1 MKPEEIKLSDWS
13 RILFGETPPSFYL
26 EVILRTVFV
35 FLLLIISMRL
45 FGRRMAAQVDRIELI
60 ALFSLAAAIGVPLQ
74 APDRGLLPAVI
85 IAIVV
90 VGIGRIVAKLV
101 FTNQK
106 LEAKVSDELSIIIHD
121 GVLQK
126 KKLLQTRLT
135 IERVF
140 AQLRSEGIRHLG
152 EVKRLYIE
160 ANGSFS
166 LVKADEPAFGL
177 TVLPSFDPAFLKTQ
191 KQSTELV
198 CKNCGQHR
206 KENKDK
212 KTCDNCGKEQ
222 WVLAVE

>member
-1 MKPEEIKLSDWS
+1 MKPDEINLSDWS

-26 EVILRTVFV
+26 EVIIRTVFV
-35 FLLLIISMRL
+35 FIVLIVSMRL
-45 FGRRMAAQVDRIELI
+45 FGRRMAAQVNRIEMI

-74 APDRGLLPAVI
+74 APDRGLLPALI
-85 IAIVV
+85 IAAVV
-90 VGIGRIVAKLV
+90 VGIGRIVANLT
-101 FTNQK
+101 FANQK

-121 GVLQK
+121 GVLNM
-126 KKLLQTRLT
+126 KKLLETRLT
-135 IERVF
+135 VDRVF

-166 LVKADEPAFGL
+166 VVRANEPAFGL
-177 TVLPSFDPAFLKTQ
+177 TVLPSFDPEFLKAQ
-191 KQSTELV
+191 KQNEELV

-212 KTCDNCGKEQ
+212 KTCDNCGKEE
-222 WVLAVE
+222 WVLAIE